1 MVLSLEDCSGS
12 GEKSMKMDE
21 KEKVQKKKGG
31 GGGWNIVQSIKMDF
45 TFDLHGSHGSFQAM
59 LLHGLRNIF
68 V

>member
-1 MVLSLEDCSGS
+1 
-12 GEKSMKMDE
+12 MKR
-21 KEKVQKKKGG
+21 KRFKKKKGG